1 LFGQISARLRSAAAF
16 VGFQLLIVAFSAAS
30 ASAYAYTTVN
40 APPSGEESH
49 IQIVSGIYASYGGT
63 FVADGLG
70 FTNTTAGITVKRVY
84 DTHTSAETLDI
95 LMSDQTTVDQAWSGA
110 VADMLAMAEWAGNT
124 QSAGWNQGEGAG
136 GLGTT
141 YYGLVTDAEIGG
153 TPVSIAPNGSFLWG
167 SQSNGSTW
175 WSLPT
180 ANSDGGGDHMVT
192 YFVEGIDVAGLDKGW
207 LLFWEDSAIGT
218 GDGDYNDFVIQVTA
232 IPEPGTA
239 LLVGSGLI
247 GLALLQRRGRRRS
260 HSSER
265 TTELSLHHH
274 WWCR

>member
-1 LFGQISARLRSAAAF
+1 MFGQISDRLRSAATF
-16 VGFQLLIVAFSAAS
+16 VGYQVLIVAFTAAS
-30 ASAYAYTTVN
+30 AGAYAYTTVN
-40 APPSGEESH
+40 APPGGEESH
-49 IQIVSGIYASYGGT
+49 LQIVAGIYASYGGS

-70 FTNTTAGITVKRVY
+70 FTNAAAAITVKRVY

-95 LMSDQTTVDQAWSGA
+95 RMSDQTTVDQVWSG
-110 VADMLAMAEWAGNT
+110 VSADMLAVAKWAGNA

-141 YYGLVTDAEIGG
+141 YYELVTDAEIGG
-153 TPVSIAPNGSFLWG
+153 TPVSIAPNGTFLWG
-167 SQSNGSTW
+167 FQSGGSTW

-239 LLVGSGLI
+239 LLLGFGLI
-247 GLALLQRRGRRRS
+247 GLVLLKRRGR
-260 HSSER
+260 
-265 TTELSLHHH
+265 
-274 WWCR
+274 CG